1 MHCPEYT
8 SFVASYF
15 YQFLTTTFKSGFINI
30 VGLPNVGKSSL
41 INFLIEEKLSIV
53 NSKSQTTRQNIKGFI
68 HSENYQMIMVDTPGF
83 IDEPS
88 YQLQLNMNSYIELAL
103 EEADIIL
110 LVVDKYN
117 RLSIDHPLISEIQ
130 KANKNILLVINKI
143 DQTKPEEVKDMM
155 IYYQSILELKDII
168 SVSVELKIGRGLLI
182 EKILELLPLHPP
194 YYDHEDWT
202 DRNMRFFASE
212 IIREKIFSSY
222 QKEIPYSTEVV
233 IEKYQEKKGGESIIE
248 ATIFVERESQKRIII
263 GHQAE
268 KIKKISAE
276 ARSEIESCTGTKI
289 HLFIFVKVLEDWRS
303 KEKVLERFGYFNPK
317 KEKK

>member
-1 MHCPEYT
+1 M
-8 SFVASYF
+8 
-15 YQFLTTTFKSGFINI
+15 
-30 VGLPNVGKSSL
+30 PNVGKSSL
-41 INFLIEEKLSIV
+41 INMLLDEKLSIV

-68 HSENYQMIMVDTPGF
+68 HGDDHQLILVDTPGF
-83 IDEPS
+83 IDEPA

-117 RLSIDHPLISEIQ
+117 LLPADHPLILEI
-130 KANKNILLVINKI
+130 KRVAKKVFLVVNKL
-143 DQTKPEEVKDMM
+143 DQCSQEEVKKLLT
-155 IYYQSILELKDII
+155 YYESILKFDEVICL
-168 SVSVELKIGRGLLI
+168 SVELKLGKQGLLD
-182 EKILELLPLHPP
+182 LLLKYIPIHPP
-194 YYDHEDWT
+194 YYDHQDWT

-233 IEKYQEKKGGESIIE
+233 IDKYSEKSSGESIIE
-248 ATIFVERESQKRIII
+248 AIVYVERESQKAILI

-268 KIKKISAE
+268 RIKKISADSR
-276 ARSEIESCTGTKI
+276 AEIESYTGTKI

-303 KEKVLERFGYFNPK
+303 KDKLLERFGYFNPK
-317 KEKK
+317 KIEKK

>member
-1 MHCPEYT
+1 MT
-8 SFVASYF
+8 SSN
-15 YQFLTTTFKSGFINI
+15 FKSGFINI

-41 INFLIEEKLSIV
+41 INMLLEEKLSIV

-68 HSENYQMIMVDTPGF
+68 HAEGYQLILVDTPGF
-83 IDEPS
+83 IDEPA
-88 YQLQLNMNSYIELAL
+88 YQLQINMNSYIELAL
-103 EEADIIL
+103 EEADIVI

-117 RLSIDHPLISEIQ
+117 LLKAEHPLISEI
-130 KANKNILLVINKI
+130 KRVKKKIFLVINKV
-143 DQTKPEEVKDMM
+143 DQCSSEEVKKL
-155 IYYQSILELKDII
+155 IAYYESILKFDEIVCISAELHLGKQGFLD
-168 SVSVELKIGRGLLI
+168 LLVKHI
-182 EKILELLPLHPP
+182 PIHPP
-194 YYDHEDWT
+194 YYDHQDWT

-233 IEKYQEKKGGESIIE
+233 ISKYQEKDSGESIIE
-248 ATIFVERESQKRIII
+248 AIVYVERESQKRILI

-276 ARSEIESCTGTKI
+276 ARHEIESYTGTKI

-303 KEKVLERFGYFNPK
+303 KDKILEKFGYFNPK
-317 KEKK
+317 KIDKK